1 MRHRTLVTVLMLQLY
16 AMLLA
21 GVHFF
26 EGLKT
31 DEAKYLLNIPYP
43 HPPFARSILSA
54 TEWVPMHEWWWRC
67 IFATLLVQ
75 AVWLFV
81 RCVPTDRMR
90 ARMVVLVMYL
100 MSSAL
105 VMQAG
110 TIMMAPLSALF
121 GAFFVTE
128 ILRTPSSNGKD
139 SLRACGYGAVWF
151 LSLFTAYQGILFA
164 PIVFASLVRLKIS
177 RVARLTYFFVP
188 LFLLA
193 LYTLSNPLAAASILN
208 LGLEGSGPSARDML
222 DDTLA
227 LWLLSGCI
235 IAPLLGIVGIWK
247 SRSWSMLLTLSL
259 MLLYSTLSFH
269 EYYAILFLPLSV
281 GGTVALLKQRAR
293 EGSLLLSDRVL
304 FPLAIIG
311 LVVALA
317 VSGRL
322 FVSRFHTDVTAK
334 NTLHII
340 IDTYSSADTSRE
352 NICMVGHFGHEWQY
366 ASRVPIVKYTEAAK
380 ASCRFVICTL
390 ERDCVLP
397 AGMREI
403 GRFRRATVYSATR
416 K

>member
-1 MRHRTLVTVLMLQLY
+1 MTVLILQLY
-16 AMLLA
+16 AVFLA
-21 GVHFF
+21 GAHFVQ
-26 EGLKT
+26 GLKT

-54 TEWVPMHEWWWRC
+54 TEWIPMNEWWWRC

-75 AVWLFV
+75 AVWLFI
-81 RCVPTDRMR
+81 RCVPTDRKR
-90 ARMVVLVMYL
+90 ARIVIFMIYL
-100 MSSAL
+100 ISSAL

-110 TIMMAPLSALF
+110 TIMMAPLTALF

-139 SLRACGYGAVWF
+139 SLRACGYGVVWF

-208 LGLEGSGPSARDML
+208 LGLAGSGPSARDML
-222 DDTLA
+222 DDTFA

-235 IAPLLGIVGIWK
+235 IAPLLSIVGIWK

-281 GGTVALLKQRAR
+281 GGAVALLQQRSR
-293 EGSLLLSDRVL
+293 GGSFLMSDSAL
-304 FPLAIIG
+304 FPLAIIAS
-311 LVVALA
+311 VVALA
-317 VSGRL
+317 VSGWL
-322 FVSRFHTDVTAK
+322 FVLRFHTDVTAK
-334 NTLHII
+334 NTLRII
-340 IDTYSSADTSRE
+340 IDTYSSADTSHE

-366 ASRVPIVKYTEAAK
+366 ESRVPIVKYTEATK
-380 ASCRFVICTL
+380 ASCRFVICTH

-403 GRFRRATVYSATR
+403 GRFRRATVFTEVH

>member
-121 GAFFVTE
+121 GEFFVT
-128 ILRTPSSNGKD
+128 
-139 SLRACGYGAVWF
+139 
-151 LSLFTAYQGILFA
+151 
-164 PIVFASLVRLKIS
+164 
-177 RVARLTYFFVP
+177 
-188 LFLLA
+188 
-193 LYTLSNPLAAASILN
+193 
-208 LGLEGSGPSARDML
+208 
-222 DDTLA
+222 
-227 LWLLSGCI
+227 
-235 IAPLLGIVGIWK
+235 
-247 SRSWSMLLTLSL
+247 
-259 MLLYSTLSFH
+259 
-269 EYYAILFLPLSV
+269 
-281 GGTVALLKQRAR
+281 
-293 EGSLLLSDRVL
+293 
-304 FPLAIIG
+304 
-311 LVVALA
+311 
-317 VSGRL
+317 
-322 FVSRFHTDVTAK
+322 
-334 NTLHII
+334 
-340 IDTYSSADTSRE
+340 
-352 NICMVGHFGHEWQY
+352 
-366 ASRVPIVKYTEAAK
+366 
-380 ASCRFVICTL
+380 
-390 ERDCVLP
+390 
-397 AGMREI
+397 
-403 GRFRRATVYSATR
+403 
-416 K
+416 